1 MKPNFALS
9 LSFDGIRLLHRVT
22 GGWHLVGEAAF
33 DAEDLAGELTMLRRT
48 AQALDSSGLRS
59 KILIPN
65 DQIKYLVLDNPRA
78 TDDDIQ
84 AALDGTTP
92 YSLGEL
98 VIDSSRDDKSTYVAA
113 VARETLDE
121 ALDFARQH
129 RFQPT
134 SFAAVPEAGSFLG
147 EVFFGAADPQL
158 PVERDSEPVTV
169 IGTAKTPSATQLA
182 EDVEPEIVAEDDDEL
197 MADDEGED
205 EGEDEGDGSVQEAPS
220 EPETEA
226 LADTEDDEAEPEDE
240 PAKEIDG
247 IGDQTPIFASRAKP
261 LRIDVDVPPTTRS
274 APAAPLRE
282 VEGEPV
288 FASRGRQE
296 PPPLGKP
303 DGKKAGNMPPLP
315 SALQVASASLDPAE
329 EFDDEAIDLKDQ
341 VKGGKPELR
350 SILSAGAAEV
360 GGDNAKSSA
369 RRSPLS
375 KVAEPHS
382 EKADQP
388 AKGGNSGGYLWLILT
403 AILLVFLAA
412 VGIWASVTDTS
423 LSRLI
428 FGPEDAVIDVAAGD
442 PAIDAPETETPTVN
456 EEELS
461 DLADLADLPP
471 DEVPPDESSAEDI
484 AAASETTDTGT
495 AEAVSLPVVSS
506 PTVLSPAEAERIYA
520 STGVWLRAPRL
531 PLTPRTESSDR
542 IFLAAIDPAIGG
554 ADAIALPDLL
564 RSGRDA
570 PLEAQAL
577 PPPPGTVYQRDAEG
591 FILATAE
598 GTLLPSGI
606 VVIAGAP
613 AVVPP
618 QRPVFETVEETGP
631 DAPSEE
637 AVALDEAGPAD
648 PALAGKRPRVRPA
661 ALAETIER
669 ASLGGRTLDEL
680 SGIRPK
686 SRPESL
692 AIAETPA
699 DAIAEALAAAAGDP
713 FADATELAVASSERP
728 QARPRNFDRVVAAA
742 STAPKPAA
750 APAIVQGSSGPV
762 PRSVAEAA
770 TVDNALS
777 LRDLALIGL
786 IGPANDRRAMLR
798 TSFGRIL
805 LVRVGDELDGG
816 RVTSIGDNAL
826 TYTKR
831 GRTYTLEMPAG

>member
-9 LSFDGIRLLHRVT
+9 LSFDGIRLLHRVP

-65 DQIKYLVLDNPRA
+65 EQIKYLTLDNPNA
-78 TDDDIQ
+78 SDDDIR

-92 YSLGEL
+92 YALDDL
-98 VIDSSRDDKSTYVAA
+98 VIDASRDEAATYIAA

-134 SFAAVPEAGSFLG
+134 SFAGVPEQGAFLG
-147 EVFFGAADPQL
+147 EAFFGAADPL
-158 PVERDSEPVTV
+158 LTVERDSDAVTV
-169 IGTAKTPSATQLA
+169 IGTAKPPAPA
-182 EDVEPEIVAEDDDEL
+182 PAPVAETE
-197 MADDEGED
+197 
-205 EGEDEGDGSVQEAPS
+205 
-220 EPETEA
+220 EPETGADDHEVEGEGNDEEA
-226 LADTEDDEAEPEDE
+226 SPEAETPKDAEAAEVETE
-240 PAKEIDG
+240 PAADLASEVAKESEEV
-247 IGDQTPIFASRAKP
+247 TPIFSSRTKP
-261 LRIDVDVPPTTRS
+261 LRVTFDVPQAVKA
-274 APAAPLRE
+274 APAAPPRE
-282 VEGEPV
+282 GSGEPV
-288 FASRGRQE
+288 FSSRGRQE
-296 PPPLGKP
+296 PPLGRP
-303 DGKKAGNMPPLP
+303 DGKTSGNMPALP
-315 SALQVASASLDPAE
+315 SALQHASASLDPAE
-329 EFDDEAIDLKDQ
+329 DFDDDGSDMEKKG
-341 VKGGKPELR
+341 KGGKAELR
-350 SILSAGAAEV
+350 SILAVGATVAEA
-360 GGDNAKSSA
+360 DAAKIPG

-375 KVAEPHS
+375 KVAEPS
-382 EKADQP
+382 AEQVERPQKA
-388 AKGGNSGGYLWLILT
+388 GSSGRYLWLILT

-428 FGPEDAVIDVAAGD
+428 FGPDDAVVELAASD
-442 PAIDAPETETPTVN
+442 PAAAAPEAESPSIN
-456 EEELS
+456 DEELS
-461 DLADLADLPP
+461 DLADMADLPP
-471 DEVPPDESSAEDI
+471 DEVPPPDAAPSEEI
-484 AAASETTDTGT
+484 AAGDETVDTGT

-506 PTVLSPAEAERIYA
+506 PTILSPAEAERIYVA
-520 STGVWLRAPRL
+520 TGVWQRAPRL
-531 PLTPRTESSDR
+531 PLTPRTESSDT
-542 IFLAAIDPAIGG
+542 IFLAAIDPTIGG

-577 PPPPGTVYQRDAEG
+577 PPPPGTVFQRDAEG

-606 VVIAGAP
+606 IVTAGAP
-613 AVVPP
+613 ALVPP
-618 QRPVFETVEETGP
+618 QRPVFEITEPAGSP
-631 DAPSEE
+631 ASSEE
-637 AVALDEAGPAD
+637 AATQEDLAAAD
-648 PALAGKRPRVRPA
+648 PALAGKRPKARPV

-669 ASLGGRTLDEL
+669 ASLGGRTFDEL

-686 SRPESL
+686 SRPEGL
-692 AIAETPA
+692 VIAEAPA

-728 QARPRNFDRVVAAA
+728 RARPRNFDRVVTAATA
-742 STAPKPAA
+742 APKPAA
-750 APAIVQGSSGPV
+750 APAMVQGSSGPV

-770 TVDNALS
+770 TEDSVLA

-786 IGPANDRRAMLR
+786 MGPANDRRAMIR
-798 TSFGRIL
+798 TAFGRIL

-816 RVTSIGDNAL
+816 RVTSIGDSAL

>member
-9 LSFDGIRLLHRVT
+9 LSFDGIRLLHRVS

-48 AQALDSSGLRS
+48 AQVLDPSGIRS

-65 DQIKYLVLDNPRA
+65 DQIKYLVLDTPNA
-78 TDDDIQ
+78 SDDDIR

-92 YSLGEL
+92 YALDEL
-98 VIDSSRDDKSTYVAA
+98 AIDSSRDDTSTYVAA

-134 SFAAVPEAGSFLG
+134 SFAAVPEDGSFSG
-147 EVFFGAADPQL
+147 EVFFGAADPQIS
-158 PVERDSEPVTV
+158 VERDSEPVRV
-169 IGTAKTPSATQLA
+169 IGTAKSPSSAPVV
-182 EDVEPEIVAEDDDEL
+182 EDMEPEAIADDDALTAEEE
-197 MADDEGED
+197 AQEE
-205 EGEDEGDGSVQEAPS
+205 DGSVQEAQS
-220 EPETEA
+220 EPET
-226 LADTEDDEAEPEDE
+226 LADTEAEPDDA
-240 PAKEIDG
+240 PAKETDG
-247 IGDQTPIFASRAKP
+247 IGDQTPIFSSRTKP
-261 LRIDVDVPPTTRS
+261 LRIDLDVPPATRS

-296 PPPLGKP
+296 PPPLGKT

-329 EFDDEAIDLKDQ
+329 EFDDEAIDLEDQ
-341 VKGGKPELR
+341 AKSGNPELR
-350 SILSAGAAEV
+350 SILSAGAAV
-360 GGDNAKSSA
+360 AGGGRAKSSA

-375 KVAEPHS
+375 KVAEPQS

-388 AKGGNSGGYLWLILT
+388 AKSGNSAGYLWLILT

-412 VGIWASVTDTS
+412 VGIWASVTDTA

-428 FGPEDAVIDVAAGD
+428 FGPQDAVTDVAFGD
-442 PAIDAPETETPTVN
+442 PVIYTPETETPTVD
-456 EEELS
+456 EEELA

-471 DEVPPDESSAEDI
+471 DEIPPDEASADEI
-484 AAASETTDTGT
+484 VAASETTDTGT

-506 PTVLSPAEAERIYA
+506 PTVLSPAEAERIYV

-542 IFLAAIDPAIGG
+542 IFLAAIDPTIGG

-564 RSGRDA
+564 RTGRDA

-577 PPPPGTVYQRDAEG
+577 PPPPGTVYQRDSEG

-606 VVIAGAP
+606 VVVAGAP

-618 QRPVFETVEETGP
+618 QRPIFETVEETAA
-631 DAPSEE
+631 DAQGED
-637 AVALDEAGPAD
+637 AVALEVASPVD
-648 PALAGKRPRVRPA
+648 PALVGKRPKIRPT

-686 SRPESL
+686 SRPQSL
-692 AIAETPA
+692 AIAEAPA

-713 FADATELAVASSERP
+713 FADATELAVPSSERP
-728 QARPRNFDRVVAAA
+728 QSRPRNFDRVVAAA

-770 TVDNALS
+770 TVDNAIS

-786 IGPANDRRAMLR
+786 MGPSNDRRAMLR

-816 RVTSIGDNAL
+816 RVTSIGENAL

>member
-9 LSFDGIRLLHRVT
+9 LSFDGIRLLHRVS

-48 AQALDSSGLRS
+48 AQVLDPSGIRS

-65 DQIKYLVLDNPRA
+65 DQIKYLVLDTPNA
-78 TDDDIQ
+78 SDDDIK

-92 YSLGEL
+92 YALDEL
-98 VIDSSRDDKSTYVAA
+98 AIDSSRDDTSTYVAA

-134 SFAAVPEAGSFLG
+134 SFAAVPEDGSFSG
-147 EVFFGAADPQL
+147 EVFFGAADPQIS
-158 PVERDSEPVTV
+158 VERDSEPVRV
-169 IGTAKTPSATQLA
+169 IGTAKSPAAIPVS
-182 EDVEPEIVAEDDDEL
+182 EEVEPEILVEDDERSISD
-197 MADDEGED
+197 ED
-205 EGEDEGDGSVQEAPS
+205 EHPDQEPPS
-220 EPETEA
+220 ETEA
-226 LADTEDDEAEPEDE
+226 ETEIEALKDDEAEDAAARLKPED
-240 PAKEIDG
+240 ASSKEAEG
-247 IGDQTPIFASRAKP
+247 NEDQTPVFSSRTKP
-261 LRIDVDVPPTTRS
+261 LRIDLDVPPATRS

-303 DGKKAGNMPPLP
+303 DGKKSGNMPPLP

-329 EFDDEAIDLKDQ
+329 EFDDEATDLEDQ
-341 VKGGKPELR
+341 AKSGKPELR
-350 SILSAGAAEV
+350 SILSAGAAV
-360 GGDNAKSSA
+360 AGDDKAKSSV
-369 RRSPLS
+369 RRSPLA
-375 KVAEPHS
+375 KVAEPQA

-388 AKGGNSGGYLWLILT
+388 AKSGNSAGYLWLILT

-428 FGPEDAVIDVAAGD
+428 FGPQDAVIDVATGD
-442 PAIDAPETETPTVN
+442 PAIDAPETETPTVS

-471 DEVPPDESSAEDI
+471 DEIPPDETSAEDI
-484 AAASETTDTGT
+484 VAASETTDTGT
-495 AEAVSLPVVSS
+495 AEAVPLPVVSS

-564 RSGRDA
+564 RTGRDA

-577 PPPPGTVYQRDAEG
+577 PPPPGTVYQRDADG

-606 VVIAGAP
+606 VVVAGAP
-613 AVVPP
+613 EVVPP
-618 QRPVFETVEETGP
+618 QRPLFETVDETGT
-631 DAPSEE
+631 DAQGEE
-637 AVALDEAGPAD
+637 AVALELASPVD
-648 PALAGKRPRVRPA
+648 PALAGKRPKVRPA

-692 AIAETPA
+692 AIAEAPA

-728 QARPRNFDRVVAAA
+728 QARPRNFDRVVAAT

-777 LRDLALIGL
+777 LRELALIGL
-786 IGPANDRRAMLR
+786 MGPANDRRAMLR

-816 RVTSIGDNAL
+816 RVTSIGENAL

>member
-9 LSFDGIRLLHRVT
+9 LSFDGIRLLHRVS

-48 AQALDSSGLRS
+48 AQVLDPSGMRS

-65 DQIKYLVLDNPRA
+65 DQIKYLVLDTPNA
-78 TDDDIQ
+78 SDDDIR

-92 YSLGEL
+92 YALDEL
-98 VIDSSRDDKSTYVAA
+98 AIDSSRDETSTYVAA

-134 SFAAVPEAGSFLG
+134 SFAAVPEGGSFSG
-147 EVFFGAADPQL
+147 EVFFGAADPQIS
-158 PVERDSEPVTV
+158 VERDSEPVRV
-169 IGTAKTPSATQLA
+169 IGTAKSPSSAA
-182 EDVEPEIVAEDDDEL
+182 PVVEDMEPETIAAADDAL
-197 MADDEGED
+197 MAEE
-205 EGEDEGDGSVQEAPS
+205 EAQEEDGSVQEAKS
-220 EPETEA
+220 EPET
-226 LADTEDDEAEPEDE
+226 LADTEAEPDDA
-240 PAKEIDG
+240 PAKETDE
-247 IGDQTPIFASRAKP
+247 IGDQTPIFSSRTKP
-261 LRIDVDVPPTTRS
+261 LRIDLDVPPATRT

-288 FASRGRQE
+288 FTSRGRQE

-341 VKGGKPELR
+341 AKSGKQELR
-350 SILSAGAAEV
+350 SILSAGAAV
-360 GGDNAKSSA
+360 AGGETAKSSA

-375 KVAEPHS
+375 KVAEPQT

-388 AKGGNSGGYLWLILT
+388 AKSGNSAGYLWLILT

-412 VGIWASVTDTS
+412 VGIWASVTDTA

-428 FGPEDAVIDVAAGD
+428 FGPQDAVTDVAFGD
-442 PAIDAPETETPTVN
+442 PVIDTPETETPTVN

-471 DEVPPDESSAEDI
+471 DEIPPDETSADEI
-484 AAASETTDTGT
+484 VAASETTDTGT

-542 IFLAAIDPAIGG
+542 IFLAAIDPTIGG

-564 RSGRDA
+564 RTGRDA

-577 PPPPGTVYQRDAEG
+577 PPPPGTVYQRDSEG

-606 VVIAGAP
+606 VVVAGTP

-618 QRPVFETVEETGP
+618 QRPIFETVEETAA
-631 DAPSEE
+631 DAQGEE
-637 AVALDEAGPAD
+637 VVALEVASPVD
-648 PALAGKRPRVRPA
+648 PALAGKRPKIRPT

-686 SRPESL
+686 SRPQSL
-692 AIAETPA
+692 AIAEAPA

-728 QARPRNFDRVVAAA
+728 QSRPRNFDRVVAAA
-742 STAPKPAA
+742 STAPKPVA

-770 TVDNALS
+770 TVDNAIS
-777 LRDLALIGL
+777 LRELALIGL
-786 IGPANDRRAMLR
+786 MGPSNDRRAMLR

-816 RVTSIGDNAL
+816 RVTSIGENAL

-831 GRTYTLEMPAG
+831 GRTYTLEMPTG